1 MKVCKDHHAEL
12 ASRLVQIFLETD
24 NIIDKL
30 IRCNKEII
38 DRESKLV
45 IKTSLVTD
53 CQVNT
58 INSPKIWPL
67 IIQCLLHYGKIILG
81 SYNTLVEHF

>member
-30 IRCNKEII
+30 IKCNQVII
-38 DRESKLV
+38 ERESKL
-45 IKTSLVTD
+45 
-53 CQVNT
+53 
-58 INSPKIWPL
+58 
-67 IIQCLLHYGKIILG
+67 LLGFI
-81 SYNTLVEHF
+81 

>member
-30 IRCNKEII
+30 ILCNQVILE
-38 DRESKLV
+38 RESEYYWALYRIFLNVGYTFGKH
-45 IKTSLVTD
+45 
-53 CQVNT
+53 CN
-58 INSPKIWPL
+58 
-67 IIQCLLHYGKIILG
+67 CLKHIL
-81 SYNTLVEHF
+81 

>member
-30 IRCNKEII
+30 IRCNKEIV
-38 DRESKLV
+38 DRESKLLMR
-45 IKTSLVTD
+45 TSLR
-53 CQVNT
+53 
-58 INSPKIWPL
+58 
-67 IIQCLLHYGKIILG
+67 
-81 SYNTLVEHF
+81 LVFRNGHGEM